1 MTEWCLKVAKAH
13 YTIYHNNVGLVRIKC
28 RHCEYVVIAEKRL
41 TLFALNLIH
50 KHLIET
56 HNISM
61 DQVSQ

>member
-1 MTEWCLKVAKAH
+1 MPEWTLRNVKTH
-13 YTIYHNNVGLVRIKC
+13 YSIHENKVGLVRVKC
-28 RHCEYVVIAEKRL
+28 RHCGYVVIAEKRL

>member
-1 MTEWCLKVAKAH
+1 MPEWTLRNVKTHYSIHENKA
-13 YTIYHNNVGLVRIKC
+13 GLVRIKC
-28 RHCEYVVIAEKRL
+28 RYCEYVVIAEKKL

-56 HNISM
+56 HNIPI